1 MVNKRYALIVLPTFL
16 LSWNALA
23 DNLDGFY
30 IKASYFDAFFNTIGP
45 LEGKEDVGNNTTEG
59 VFSFNKNERIRAG
72 CNPKYIPGLAGG
84 IAVGYILENVKIE
97 FESLYSQTNLYSED
111 YSNKD
116 KAKYVELR
124 RNECTSVGTECSSPW
139 RSKKV
144 DVDIKDTCEN
154 IGASVKFRAAFQMRN
169 EGFNNLAGLVNI
181 YYDFSRKPFTPYI
194 SIGGGLTKVKFLGR
208 TRYAFAYQTKLGAN
222 YQLTTQ
228 MQAFAGLRYFGILG
242 NQFENIVPTLKIPA
256 GEQAIKPTGE
266 SFDHCA
272 RIESSTATIT
282 NRFGIYGLEAGL
294 TYYF

>member
-30 IKASYFDAFFNTIGP
+30 IKASYFNALFNTIGP
-45 LEGKEDVGNNTTEG
+45 LEGKENVGNNITEG
-59 VFSFNKNERIRAG
+59 VFSFNKNERIGAG
-72 CNPKYIPGLAGG
+72 CNPTYVPGLAGG

-124 RNECTSVGTECSSPW
+124 RNKDASAGTECSSPW
-139 RSKKV
+139 RSGKV
-144 DVDIKDTCEN
+144 DVDIKNTCEN
-154 IGASVKFRAAFQMRN
+154 IDASVKFRAAFKMRN
-169 EGFNNLAGLVNI
+169 EGFDNSARLVNV
-181 YYDFSRKPFTPYI
+181 YYDFGGKSFTPYI

-208 TRYAFAYQTKLGAN
+208 TRYAFAYQTKLGVN

-228 MQAFAGLRYFGILG
+228 VQAFAGLRYFGILG

-256 GEQAIKPTGE
+256 GEEASKSGR
-266 SFDHCA
+266 SFDHRA
-272 RIESSTATIT
+272 RIESNTAAIT
-282 NRFGIYGLEAGL
+282 NRFGIYGLETGL